1 MNIVLLILV
10 VDLGLLILWG
20 ILKSYWSHKET
31 MEIWSNK
38 PTSFLNTEDYKSMLE
53 MPDNV

>member
-20 ILKSYWSHKET
+20 ILKSYWAHKES
-31 MEIWSNK
+31 MEIWANK
-38 PTSFLNTEDYKSMLE
+38 PTSFLNTEEYKNMLE
-53 MPDNV
+53 N